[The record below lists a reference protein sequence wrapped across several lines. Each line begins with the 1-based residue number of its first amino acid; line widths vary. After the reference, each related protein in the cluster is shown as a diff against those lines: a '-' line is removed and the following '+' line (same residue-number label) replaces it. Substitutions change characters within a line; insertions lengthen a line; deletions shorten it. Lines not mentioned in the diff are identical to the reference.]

1 MVGTLSFVCEFGGEF
16 HNIAAEQSSWMYV
29 QPLILDHVAE
39 CPSRPQA
46 VTAAE
51 LYTAIESMT
60 RKTLNDR
67 KLRAA

>member
-1 MVGTLSFVCEFGGEF
+1 
-16 HNIAAEQSSWMYV
+16 V
-29 QPLILDHVAE
+29 QARVLDHVAE

-67 KLRAA
+67 ELRAA

>member
-1 MVGTLSFVCEFGGEF
+1 VS
-16 HNIAAEQSSWMYV
+16 HHRQEQTSWIYV
-29 QPLILDHVAE
+29 QARVLDHVAE

-67 KLRAA
+67 ELRAA